1 MLTGMAPS
9 DQAQAPEAQAPEAQ
23 APGAQTPEAQT
34 PEAEAWSRQA
44 RALLRRAGHS
54 RGAARDTLIELFAD
68 QDCASSVS
76 EVEELLELRQRPVG
90 RASIYRALE
99 VLSDLGLLV
108 RVDVGDG
115 AARYERAHD
124 HGGEHHHHHLICDT
138 CGLLIPFD
146 DDELERAIDS
156 ASDRLGFDTKGHDV
170 TLRGTCEDCRVGASD

>member
-1 MLTGMAPS
+1 MLVGMEPS
-9 DQAQAPEAQAPEAQ
+9 DHVQTPEP
-23 APGAQTPEAQT
+23 PEAQT

-108 RVDVGDG
+108 RIDVGDG

-124 HGGEHHHHHLICDT
+124 HAGEHHHHHLICDT

-146 DDELERAIDS
+146 DDELEQAIDG
-156 ASDRLGFDTKGHDV
+156 ASVRLGFDTKGHDV
-170 TLRGTCEDCRVGASD
+170 TLRGTCEDCLVGVPE